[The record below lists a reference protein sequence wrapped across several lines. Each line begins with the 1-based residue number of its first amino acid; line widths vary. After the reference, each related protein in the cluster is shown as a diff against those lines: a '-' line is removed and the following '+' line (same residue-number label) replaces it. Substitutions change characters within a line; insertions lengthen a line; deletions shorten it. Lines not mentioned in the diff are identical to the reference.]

1 MKGPVV
7 CSGVSMGLTWLWK
20 AYILILRAVFLL
32 CWRISMEYLA
42 LELVGSWVEFDFSVG
57 IEALG
62 ELLSINVSWNQEFS
76 DVLKFRS

>member
-42 LELVGSWVEFDFSVG
+42 LELVVSWVELGFSVG
-57 IEALG
+57 MEAFG
-62 ELLSINVSWNQEFS
+62 
-76 DVLKFRS
+76 

>member
-1 MKGPVV
+1 MKCPVV
-7 CSGVSMGLTWLWK
+7 ILGVSLGLVGEGNGN
-20 AYILILRAVFLL
+20 ILILRAVFLL

-76 DVLKFRS
+76 DVLKFWS